1 KGAYDMHCSLAFGS
15 IGARG
20 KLVGMASHHH
30 AAAIAARDIRRSAS
44 GVRREIS
51 SALRALIVCRPLEK
65 RRRVFGGRPIFPF
78 WTGRGASKAQLMK
91 ARVAPPGAGGTGPRL
106 RQSGYLTGIGV
117 AELLAGEL
125 ARVTDVMTL
134 L

>member
-1 KGAYDMHCSLAFGS
+1 LAFGS
-15 IGARG
+15 IGARAN
-20 KLVGMASHHH
+20 LIGMASHHH
-30 AAAIAARDIRRSAS
+30 AAAIAVKDIRTSAN
-44 GVRREIS
+44 GVRSEIS
-51 SALRALIVCRPLEK
+51 FVLRALIVCRPLEK

-78 WTGRGASKAQLMK
+78 WTGRTANKAQLMK

-125 ARVTDVMTL
+125 PRVTDVMAL